1 MNVGEMK
8 VFTNPINIS
17 EETHKHVVEMLLGAI
32 EFTAAHFKKW
42 DAYVDFDISEDDDKP
57 LLPRGLLVG
66 ALLVAASDT
75 DHYWNLLLSK
85 GEDSTLSVSY
95 RRDCDDE
102 TIGEFVISLLGRKID
117 GKRSYRFGYDRR
129 GNLLYGE
136 DALSFGW
143 VLGLT
148 QEEIWGE
155 FYSMIAKA

>member
-42 DAYVDFDISEDDDKP
+42 DAYVDFNISEDDDKP

-117 GKRSYRFGYDRR
+117 GKRSYRFAYGRR
-129 GNLLYGE
+129 GNLPYGE